1 MKHILLTTVIA
12 GMLLPGCKDSSGP
25 ISDMP
30 AIQSI
35 SFEGLPDE
43 NVTFDAANSV
53 ITVRMPAVLEGG
65 LKPVLKLTEGA
76 EPVGLLPD
84 GTIDI
89 SAFCHCSKPTQDV
102 FFRIGNKT
110 KTATYRLNIVATG
123 PLAPLDVYE
132 ETIFS
137 LKTGV
142 LNMTLPVQHL
152 YNNYYFDQISF
163 KGEDGKSG
171 AWVYADGACLTG
183 CRAEEPNRIAITLY
197 SPIDREL
204 KPGKY
209 QIEIRGMKFPQKLI
223 VVD

>member
-1 MKHILLTTVIA
+1 MKHILLTTLLA
-12 GMLLPGCKDSSGP
+12 GSLLSGCKDSSALV
-25 ISDMP
+25 SDMP

-65 LKPVLKLTEGA
+65 LKPVMKLTEGA
-76 EPVGLLPD
+76 QPIGLLPD
-84 GTIDI
+84 GTVDI
-89 SAFCHCSKPTQDV
+89 SAFCACSKPSQDV
-102 FFRIGNKT
+102 FLRVGNQT

-123 PLAPLDVYE
+123 PLAPQDVYE
-132 ETIFS
+132 ETTFS

-142 LNMTLPVQHL
+142 LKLSLPVKNL
-152 YNNYYFDQISF
+152 YDNHRIDQISF

-171 AWVYADGACLTG
+171 AWVSADGACLTG
-183 CRAEEPNRIAITLY
+183 CRGEEPNRIAITLY

-209 QIEIRGMKFPQKLI
+209 QIEMKGLKFPQKLI
-223 VVD
+223 VVE

>member
-1 MKHILLTTVIA
+1 VKYIPLTVLIASYLLF
-12 GMLLPGCKDSSGP
+12 GCKDSP
-25 ISDMP
+25 DPVNDMP

-43 NVTFDAANSV
+43 NVTFDRANSV

-65 LKPVLKLTEGA
+65 LRPVLKLTEGA
-76 EPVGLLPD
+76 QPKGLLPD

-89 SAFCHCSKPTQDV
+89 SAFCSCNKSNENTYL
-102 FFRIGNKT
+102 RISNQT
-110 KTATYRLNIVATG
+110 KTATYRLNVTTTG
-123 PLAPLDVYE
+123 PLSPQDVYE
-132 ETIFS
+132 ETTFS

-142 LNMTLPVQHL
+142 LKMTLPVQNL
-152 YNNYYFDQISF
+152 YNNYYIDQISF
-163 KGEDGKSG
+163 KREDGMSS
-171 AWVYADGACLTG
+171 AWVSADGACLTG
-183 CRAEEPNRIAITLY
+183 CRAEAPNRIAITLY

-209 QIEIRGMKFPQKLI
+209 EIEIKGIKFPQRLI

>member
-1 MKHILLTTVIA
+1 MKHILLTMFLA
-12 GMLLPGCKDSSGP
+12 SSLLFGCKDSSAP
-25 ISDMP
+25 VSDMP
-30 AIQSI
+30 AIRSI

-53 ITVRMPAVLEGG
+53 ITVRMPAVLKGG
-65 LKPVLKLTEGA
+65 LKPVMKLTDGA
-76 EPVGLLPD
+76 QPIGLLPD
-84 GTIDI
+84 GTVDI
-89 SAFCHCSKPTQDV
+89 SAFCACSKPSQDV
-102 FFRIGNKT
+102 FFRISNQT

-123 PLAPLDVYE
+123 PLAPQDIYE
-132 ETIFS
+132 ETTFS

-142 LNMTLPVQHL
+142 LKMSLPVRNL
-152 YNNYYFDQISF
+152 YDNHRIDQISF

-183 CRAEEPNRIAITLY
+183 CRGEEPNRIAITLY

-209 QIEIRGMKFPQKLI
+209 QIEMKGLKFPQKLI
-223 VVD
+223 VVE